1 MNINYDS
8 GKLQSKTV
16 WYQGE
21 TEDGRKFTIMAN
33 WNDWDDWNV
42 TPDEV
47 SFDDGEGTEEEIE
60 EIIES
65 FLNEMNG

>member
-8 GKLQSKTV
+8 DKLQSKTV

-42 TPDEV
+42 MPDEI
-47 SFDDGEGTEEEIE
+47 SFDNNDGTDEDYDQ
-60 EIIES
+60 IIES